1 MRKVRGI
8 SQIRI
13 DENHD
18 LHHAAKR
25 AKDHISNWDPA
36 FSKETLKSPSM
47 RPPRSLDSL
56 FAPKSVAVIG
66 ASNRPGSVGR
76 AVFTNILLNEY
87 TGTVYP
93 VNPKDRSISGV
104 RSYPSVQDLPESVD
118 VAVVVV
124 PSAIVPA
131 VTEECGKKGVKGLI
145 IISAGFKECGQD
157 GATLERQ
164 VTSLAQKYSMR
175 MVGPNCLGTINT
187 DPEVRLNASF
197 ASQMPLE
204 GSIAFASQSGALG
217 EAVIDYATGEG
228 IGFSKFIS
236 LGNKADVNEND
247 VLEYLREDPKT
258 KVILLYLEDIIDGRK
273 FVDTVSAV
281 TEEKPVIAVKAG
293 VSPEGAKAA
302 SSHTGALAGSDEA
315 YNAIL
320 KQSGVLRVESIIDL
334 FDYARAFAKQPLP
347 RGNRVAIITNGG
359 GPGIMATD
367 ASVRY
372 GLQISQFTEATKSKL
387 RAGLPKEASV
397 NDPIDLIG
405 DAQSDRY
412 QLALQALED
421 ESVDCGLVL
430 LTPQAMVDLKKVAE
444 TIASV
449 GPRSGKTLLAS
460 ILGLTDIT
468 PAIDVLE
475 SQNIPHYTFPESAV
489 RALAAMAEYQRWVT
503 RPRTQI
509 KHFDVDIGKAQEIIS
524 NAKRAG
530 LTNLPQDDALRIL
543 TDYGLPVIK
552 TETASSREEAVAV
565 AKRIGFPVAMKII
578 SPDVVHKID
587 IGGVKL
593 DLNTD
598 QDITEAY
605 DEVLKNVKARI
616 PNARIEGVLLQE
628 YLTGG
633 TETIIGIHRDP
644 KFGPLLMFGLGGI
657 YVEAY
662 RDVSFRLA
670 PIRELSADNMIS
682 QIRGSKILQGFR
694 GQPPADTKAIAECIE
709 RLSQLS
715 VELPDVAELDVNP
728 LVAFATGCK
737 ALDARVIITT

>member
-1 MRKVRGI
+1 MRQSG
-8 SQIRI
+8 
-13 DENHD
+13 N
-18 LHHAAKR
+18 
-25 AKDHISNWDPA
+25 
-36 FSKETLKSPSM
+36 
-47 RPPRSLDSL
+47 LDTL

-66 ASNRPGSVGR
+66 ASNRQGSVGR

-93 VNPKDRSISGV
+93 VNPKDHSISGV
-104 RSYPSVQDLPESVD
+104 RSYPSVKDLPESVD

-124 PSAIVPA
+124 PAAAVPS

-145 IISAGFKECGQD
+145 VISAGFKEIGQD
-157 GATLERQ
+157 GAALERQ
-164 VTSLAQKYSMR
+164 VASLAQKYSMR

-217 EAVIDYATGEG
+217 EAVIDYAAGEG

-236 LGNKADVNEND
+236 VGNKADVNEND
-247 VLEYLREDPKT
+247 ILEYLRADPKT
-258 KVILLYLEDIIDGRK
+258 KVILLYIEDIVDGRK
-273 FVDTVSAV
+273 FVDTVSKV
-281 TEEKPVIAVKAG
+281 TEEKPIIAVKAG

-372 GLQISQFTEATKSKL
+372 GLQISQFSEATKAKL

-397 NDPIDLIG
+397 NNPIDLIG

-412 QLALQALED
+412 ELALQALYD

-449 GPRSGKTLLAS
+449 GPKPGKTILAS

-468 PAIDVLE
+468 PAVDVLE
-475 SQNIPHYTFPESAV
+475 SSNIPHYTFPESAV
-489 RALAAMAEYQRWVT
+489 RALAAMYEYQRWVE

-509 KHFDVDIGKAQEIIS
+509 KHFDVDIGKAQNIIAT
-524 NAKRAG
+524 AKRAG

-543 TDYGLPVIK
+543 NTYGLPVIK
-552 TETASSREEAVAV
+552 TETASSKAEAVDA
-565 AKRIGFPVAMKII
+565 AKRIGYPVAMKII

-587 IGGVKL
+587 VGGVKL
-593 DLNTD
+593 DLNSD
-598 QDITEAY
+598 QDVSEAF
-605 DEVLKNVKARI
+605 DEILKNVNARV
-616 PNARIEGVLLQE
+616 PGARIEGVLLQE

-694 GQPPADTKAIAECIE
+694 GQPAADTKAIAECIE

-715 VELPDVAELDVNP
+715 IDLPDVTELDVNP
-728 LVAFATGCK
+728 LVAFANGCK
-737 ALDARVIITT
+737 ALDARVIITS

>member
-1 MRKVRGI
+1 MGSTPKGI
-8 SQIRI
+8 VVSIASYPNEI
-13 DENHD
+13 
-18 LHHAAKR
+18 L
-25 AKDHISNWDPA
+25 A
-36 FSKETLKSPSM
+36 FSTKPFW
-47 RPPRSLDSL
+47 SLGMHQSGNLGAL

-66 ASNRPGSVGR
+66 ASNRKGSVGR

-118 VAVVVV
+118 MAVVVV
-124 PSAIVPA
+124 PAAVVPS
-131 VTEECGKKGVKGLI
+131 VTEACGKKGVKSLI
-145 IISAGFKECGQD
+145 IISAGFKEVGQD
-157 GATLERQ
+157 GAALERQ
-164 VTSLAQKYSMR
+164 VSSLAQKYSMR

-197 ASQMPLE
+197 ASQMPVE

-217 EAVIDYATGEG
+217 EAVIDYAAGEG

-236 LGNKADVNEND
+236 VGNKADVNEND
-247 VLEYLREDPKT
+247 ILEYLRADPKT
-258 KVILLYLEDIIDGRK
+258 KVILLYIEDIVDGRK
-273 FVDTVSAV
+273 FVDTVTRV
-281 TEEKPVIAVKAG
+281 TEEKPIIAVKAG

-302 SSHTGALAGSDEA
+302 SSHT
-315 YNAIL
+315 
-320 KQSGVLRVESIIDL
+320 
-334 FDYARAFAKQPLP
+334 LP

-372 GLQISQFTEATKSKL
+372 GLQISQFSEVTKAKL

-397 NDPIDLIG
+397 NNPVDLIG
-405 DAQSDRY
+405 DAQADRY
-412 QLALQALED
+412 ELALQALQD

-430 LTPQAMVDLKKVAE
+430 LTPQAMVDLRKVAE
-444 TIASV
+444 TIATV
-449 GPRSGKTLLAS
+449 GPKSGKTILAS
-460 ILGLTDIT
+460 ILGLTDVT
-468 PAIDVLE
+468 PAVEVLE
-475 SQNIPHYTFPESAV
+475 SNNIPHYTFPESAV
-489 RALAAMAEYQRWVT
+489 RALAAMYEYHRWVD
-503 RPRTQI
+503 RPRTQV
-509 KHFDVDIGKAQEIIS
+509 KHFDVDTGKAQEIIS
-524 NAKRAG
+524 TAKRAG

-543 TDYGLPVIK
+543 STYGLPVIT
-552 TETASSREEAVAV
+552 TETASSKTEAVEA
-565 AKRIGFPVAMKII
+565 AKRIGYPVAMKIV

-587 IGGVKL
+587 VGGVKL
-593 DLNTD
+593 DLNGD
-598 QDITEAY
+598 RDISEAY
-605 DEVLKNVKARI
+605 DEILKNVKARV

-628 YLTGG
+628 FVTGG

-694 GQPPADTKAIAECIE
+694 GQPPADTKTIAECIE

-715 VELPDVAELDVNP
+715 VELPDVLELDVNP
-728 LVAFATGCK
+728 LVAFANGCR
-737 ALDARVIITT
+737 ALDARIIIAD

>member
-1 MRKVRGI
+1 MQQSG
-8 SQIRI
+8 
-13 DENHD
+13 N
-18 LHHAAKR
+18 
-25 AKDHISNWDPA
+25 
-36 FSKETLKSPSM
+36 
-47 RPPRSLDSL
+47 LDML

-66 ASNRPGSVGR
+66 ASNRQGSVGR

-87 TGTVYP
+87 RGTVYP

-118 VAVVVV
+118 VAVIVV
-124 PSAIVPA
+124 PAAVVPD
-131 VTEECGKKGVKGLI
+131 VTEDCGKRGVKGLI
-145 IISAGFKECGQD
+145 VISAGFKEIGQD
-157 GATLERQ
+157 GAALERQ
-164 VTSLAQKYSMR
+164 VASLAQKYSMR
-175 MVGPNCLGTINT
+175 MVGPNCLGAINT

-217 EAVIDYATGEG
+217 EAVIDYAAGEG

-236 LGNKADVNEND
+236 VGNKADVNEND
-247 VLEYLREDPKT
+247 VLEYLRADPKT
-258 KVILLYLEDIIDGRK
+258 KVILLYIEDIVDGRK
-273 FVDTVSAV
+273 FVDTVSKV
-281 TEEKPVIAVKAG
+281 TEEKPIIAVKAG

-334 FDYARAFAKQPLP
+334 FDYARAFAKQPPP

-372 GLQISQFTEATKSKL
+372 GLQISQFSETTKSKL

-397 NDPIDLIG
+397 NNPIDLIG

-412 QLALQALED
+412 ELALQALYD

-449 GPRSGKTLLAS
+449 GPRSGKTILAS

-475 SQNIPHYTFPESAV
+475 SNNIPHYTFPESAV
-489 RALAAMAEYQRWVT
+489 RALAAMYEYQCWVE
-503 RPRTQI
+503 RPRTEI
-509 KHFDVDIGKAQEIIS
+509 RHFDVDVGKAREIIS

-530 LTNLPQDDALRIL
+530 LTNIPQDDALRIL
-543 TDYGLPVIK
+543 STYGLPVIK
-552 TETASSREEAVAV
+552 TETASSKAEALEA
-565 AKRIGFPVAMKII
+565 AKRIGYPVAMKIV

-587 IGGVKL
+587 VGGVKL
-593 DLNTD
+593 DLSSD
-598 QDITEAY
+598 QDVSEAF
-605 DEVLKNVKARI
+605 DEILKNVNARV
-616 PNARIEGVLLQE
+616 PDARIEGVILQE
-628 YLTGG
+628 YITGG

-670 PIRELSADNMIS
+670 PIRELSADNMIN

-694 GQPPADTKAIAECIE
+694 GQPPADTKSIAECIE

-715 VELPDVAELDVNP
+715 IELPDIAELDVNP
-728 LVAFATGCK
+728 LVAFANGCR
-737 ALDARVIITT
+737 ALDARIIVAKH

>member
-1 MRKVRGI
+1 MLQAG
-8 SQIRI
+8 
-13 DENHD
+13 D
-18 LHHAAKR
+18 LDA
-25 AKDHISNWDPA
+25 
-36 FSKETLKSPSM
+36 
-47 RPPRSLDSL
+47 L
-56 FAPKSVAVIG
+56 FAPRSIAVIG
-66 ASNRPGSVGR
+66 ASNRQGSVGR

-93 VNPKDRSISGV
+93 VNPRDRSISGV

-118 VAVVVV
+118 LAVVVV
-124 PSAIVPA
+124 PEAVVPA
-131 VTEECGKKGVKGLI
+131 VTEDCGKKGVKSLI
-145 IISAGFKECGQD
+145 VISAGFKEVGQE
-157 GATLERQ
+157 GAALEHQ
-164 VTSLAQKYSMR
+164 VASLAQRYSMR

-187 DPEVRLNASF
+187 DPAVRLNASF
-197 ASQMPLE
+197 ASRMPLE

-236 LGNKADVNEND
+236 VGNKADVNEND
-247 VLEYLREDPKT
+247 ILEYLRADPRT
-258 KVILLYLEDIIDGRK
+258 KVILLYIEDIVDGRK
-273 FVDTVSAV
+273 FVDTVTRV
-281 TEEKPVIAVKAG
+281 TEEKPIIAVKAG

-334 FDYARAFAKQPLP
+334 FDYGRAFAKQPPP

-359 GPGIMATD
+359 GPGTMATD

-372 GLQISQFTEATKSKL
+372 GLQISQFSEVTKAKL

-397 NDPIDLIG
+397 NNPVDLIG
-405 DAQSDRY
+405 DAQADRY
-412 QLALQALED
+412 ELALQALHD

-430 LTPQAMVDLKKVAE
+430 LTPQAMVDLRKVAE
-444 TIASV
+444 TIATV
-449 GPRSGKTLLAS
+449 GPKSGKTILTS

-468 PAIDVLE
+468 PAVEVLE
-475 SQNIPHYTFPESAV
+475 SNNIPHYTFPESAV
-489 RALAAMAEYQRWVT
+489 RALAAMYEYQRWVD
-503 RPRTQI
+503 RPRTQV
-509 KHFDVDIGKAQEIIS
+509 KHFDVDIGKAQDIIS
-524 NAKRAG
+524 TAKRAG

-543 TDYGLPVIK
+543 STYGLPVIK
-552 TETASSREEAVAV
+552 TETASSKTEAIEA
-565 AKRIGFPVAMKII
+565 AKRIGYPVAMKIV

-587 IGGVKL
+587 VGGVKL
-593 DLNTD
+593 DLNSD
-598 QDITEAY
+598 QDISEAY
-605 DEVLKNVKARI
+605 DEILKNVKARI

-628 YLTGG
+628 FVTGG

-715 VELPDVAELDVNP
+715 IELPDVVELDVNP
-728 LVAFATGCK
+728 LVAFQNGCR
-737 ALDARVIITT
+737 ALDARIIVTD

>member
-1 MRKVRGI
+1 MQQSG
-8 SQIRI
+8 
-13 DENHD
+13 N
-18 LHHAAKR
+18 
-25 AKDHISNWDPA
+25 
-36 FSKETLKSPSM
+36 
-47 RPPRSLDSL
+47 LDML

-66 ASNRPGSVGR
+66 ASNRQGSVGR

-87 TGTVYP
+87 RGTVYP

-118 VAVVVV
+118 VAVIVV
-124 PSAIVPA
+124 PAAVVPD
-131 VTEECGKKGVKGLI
+131 VTEDCGKRGVKGLI
-145 IISAGFKECGQD
+145 VISAGFKEIGQD
-157 GATLERQ
+157 GAALERQ
-164 VTSLAQKYSMR
+164 VASLAQKYSMR
-175 MVGPNCLGTINT
+175 MVGPNCLGAINT

-217 EAVIDYATGEG
+217 EAVIDYAAGEG

-236 LGNKADVNEND
+236 VGNKADVNEND
-247 VLEYLREDPKT
+247 VLEYLRADPKT
-258 KVILLYLEDIIDGRK
+258 KVILLYIEDIVDGRK
-273 FVDTVSAV
+273 FVDTVSKV
-281 TEEKPVIAVKAG
+281 TEEKPIIAVKAG

-334 FDYARAFAKQPLP
+334 FDYARAFAKQPPP

-372 GLQISQFTEATKSKL
+372 GLQISQFSETTKSKL

-397 NDPIDLIG
+397 NNPIDLIG

-412 QLALQALED
+412 ELALQALYD

-449 GPRSGKTLLAS
+449 GPRSGKTILAS

-475 SQNIPHYTFPESAV
+475 SNNIPHYTFPESAV
-489 RALAAMAEYQRWVT
+489 RALAAMYEYQCWVE
-503 RPRTQI
+503 RPRTEI
-509 KHFDVDIGKAQEIIS
+509 RHFDVDVGKAREIIS

-530 LTNLPQDDALRIL
+530 LTNIPQDDALRIL
-543 TDYGLPVIK
+543 SIYGLPVIK
-552 TETASSREEAVAV
+552 TETASSKAEALEA
-565 AKRIGFPVAMKII
+565 AKRIGYPVAMKIV

-587 IGGVKL
+587 VGGVKL
-593 DLNTD
+593 DLSSD
-598 QDITEAY
+598 QDVSEAF
-605 DEVLKNVKARI
+605 DEILKNVNARV
-616 PNARIEGVLLQE
+616 PDARIEGVILQE
-628 YLTGG
+628 YVTGG

-670 PIRELSADNMIS
+670 PIRELSADNMIN

-694 GQPPADTKAIAECIE
+694 GQPPADTKSIAECIE

-715 VELPDVAELDVNP
+715 IELPDIAELDVNP
-728 LVAFATGCK
+728 LVAFANGCR
-737 ALDARVIITT
+737 ALDARIIVAKH

>member
-1 MRKVRGI
+1 M
-8 SQIRI
+8 
-13 DENHD
+13 
-18 LHHAAKR
+18 
-25 AKDHISNWDPA
+25 
-36 FSKETLKSPSM
+36 
-47 RPPRSLDSL
+47 L
-56 FAPKSVAVIG
+56 FAPRSIAVIG
-66 ASNRPGSVGR
+66 ASNRNGSVGR

-93 VNPKDRSISGV
+93 VNPKEHSICGV
-104 RSYPSVQDLPESVD
+104 RSYASVQDLPESVD

-124 PSAIVPA
+124 PAAVVPT

-145 IISAGFKECGQD
+145 VISAGFKEVGQD
-157 GATLERQ
+157 GAALERQ
-164 VTSLAQKYSMR
+164 VASIAQKYSMR
-175 MVGPNCLGTINT
+175 MVGPNCLGTINS

-217 EAVIDYATGEG
+217 EAVIDYAAGEG

-236 LGNKADVNEND
+236 VGNKADVNEND
-247 VLEYLREDPKT
+247 ILEYLREDPKT
-258 KVILLYLEDIIDGRK
+258 KVILLYLEDIVDGRK
-273 FVDTVSAV
+273 FVDTVSRV
-281 TEEKPVIAVKAG
+281 TEEKPIIAVKAG

-372 GLQISQFTEATKSKL
+372 GLQISQFSEDTKAKL

-397 NDPIDLIG
+397 NNPIDLIG

-412 QLALQALED
+412 ELALQALYD

-449 GPRSGKTLLAS
+449 GPRSGKTILTS

-468 PAIDVLE
+468 PAVEVLE
-475 SQNIPHYTFPESAV
+475 SNNIPHYTFPESAV
-489 RALAAMAEYQRWVT
+489 RALAAMYEYQGWVE

-524 NAKRAG
+524 SAKRSG

-543 TDYGLPVIK
+543 STYGLPVIK
-552 TETASSREEAVAV
+552 TETASSRAEAIEA
-565 AKRIGFPVAMKII
+565 AKRIGYPVAMKII

-587 IGGVKL
+587 VGGVKL
-593 DLNTD
+593 DLNSD
-598 QDITEAY
+598 QEIGEAY
-605 DEVLKNVKARI
+605 DEILKSIKTRL
-616 PNARIEGVLLQE
+616 PKARIEGVLLQE
-628 YLTGG
+628 YVTGG

-715 VELPDVAELDVNP
+715 IELPDIEELDVNP
-728 LVAFATGCK
+728 LVTFQNGCK
-737 ALDARVIITT
+737 ALDARVIIADQ

>member
-1 MRKVRGI
+1 MQQSG
-8 SQIRI
+8 
-13 DENHD
+13 N
-18 LHHAAKR
+18 
-25 AKDHISNWDPA
+25 
-36 FSKETLKSPSM
+36 
-47 RPPRSLDSL
+47 LDML

-66 ASNRPGSVGR
+66 ASNRQGSVGR

-87 TGTVYP
+87 RGTVYP

-118 VAVVVV
+118 VAVIVV
-124 PSAIVPA
+124 PAAVVPD
-131 VTEECGKKGVKGLI
+131 VTEDCGKRGVKGLI
-145 IISAGFKECGQD
+145 VISAGFKEIGQD
-157 GATLERQ
+157 GAALERQ
-164 VTSLAQKYSMR
+164 VASLAQKYSMR
-175 MVGPNCLGTINT
+175 MVGPNCLGAINT

-217 EAVIDYATGEG
+217 EAVIDYAAGEG

-236 LGNKADVNEND
+236 VGNKADVNEND
-247 VLEYLREDPKT
+247 VLEYLRADPKT
-258 KVILLYLEDIIDGRK
+258 KVILLYIEDIVDGRK
-273 FVDTVSAV
+273 FVDTVSKV
-281 TEEKPVIAVKAG
+281 TEEKPIIAVKAG

-334 FDYARAFAKQPLP
+334 FDYARAFAKQPPP

-372 GLQISQFTEATKSKL
+372 GLQISQFSETTKSKL

-397 NDPIDLIG
+397 NNPIDLIG

-412 QLALQALED
+412 ELALQALYD

-449 GPRSGKTLLAS
+449 GPRSGKTILAS

-475 SQNIPHYTFPESAV
+475 SNNIPHYTFPESAV
-489 RALAAMAEYQRWVT
+489 RALAAMYEYQCWVE
-503 RPRTQI
+503 RPRTEI
-509 KHFDVDIGKAQEIIS
+509 RHFDVDVGKAREIIS

-530 LTNLPQDDALRIL
+530 LTNIPQDDALRIL
-543 TDYGLPVIK
+543 STYGLPVIK
-552 TETASSREEAVAV
+552 TETASSKAEALEAT
-565 AKRIGFPVAMKII
+565 KRIGYPVAMKIV

-587 IGGVKL
+587 VGGVKL
-593 DLNTD
+593 DLSSD
-598 QDITEAY
+598 QDVSEAF
-605 DEVLKNVKARI
+605 DEILKNVNARV
-616 PNARIEGVLLQE
+616 PDARIEGVILQE
-628 YLTGG
+628 YVTGG

-670 PIRELSADNMIS
+670 PIRELSADNMIN

-694 GQPPADTKAIAECIE
+694 GQPPADTKSIAECIE

-715 VELPDVAELDVNP
+715 IELPDIAELDVNP
-728 LVAFATGCK
+728 LVAFANGCR
-737 ALDARVIITT
+737 ALDARIIVAKH

>member
-1 MRKVRGI
+1 MRRLG
-8 SQIRI
+8 
-13 DENHD
+13 N
-18 LHHAAKR
+18 
-25 AKDHISNWDPA
+25 
-36 FSKETLKSPSM
+36 
-47 RPPRSLDSL
+47 LDTL

-66 ASNRPGSVGR
+66 ASNRQGSVGR

-104 RSYPSVQDLPESVD
+104 RSYSSVQELPESVD

-124 PSAIVPA
+124 PASVVPS
-131 VTEECGKKGVKGLI
+131 VTEDCGRKGVKGLI
-145 IISAGFKECGQD
+145 VISAGFKEIGQD
-157 GATLERQ
+157 GAALERQ
-164 VTSLAQKYSMR
+164 VVSLAQKYSMR
-175 MVGPNCLGTINT
+175 MIGPNCLGVINT

-204 GSIAFASQSGALG
+204 GSISFASQSGALG
-217 EAVIDYATGEG
+217 EAVIDYAAGEG

-236 LGNKADVNEND
+236 VGNKADVNEND
-247 VLEYLREDPKT
+247 ILEYLRADPKT
-258 KVILLYLEDIIDGRK
+258 KVILLYLEDIVDGRK
-273 FVDTVSAV
+273 FVDTVSKV
-281 TEEKPVIAVKAG
+281 TEEKPIIAVKAG

-372 GLQISQFTEATKSKL
+372 GLQISQFSEATKAKL

-397 NDPIDLIG
+397 NNPVDLIG

-412 QLALQALED
+412 ELALQALYD
-421 ESVDCGLVL
+421 EGVDCGLIL

-449 GPRSGKTLLAS
+449 GPRSGKTILTS

-468 PAIDVLE
+468 PAVEVLE
-475 SQNIPHYTFPESAV
+475 SNNIPHYTFPESAV
-489 RALAAMAEYQRWVT
+489 RALAAMYEYQRWVE

-509 KHFDVDIGKAQEIIS
+509 KHFDVDVGKAQEIIL

-530 LTNLPQDDALRIL
+530 LTNLPQDEALRIL
-543 TDYGLPVIK
+543 STYGIPVIK
-552 TETASSREEAVAV
+552 TETALSKTEAVEA
-565 AKRIGFPVAMKII
+565 ATRIGYPVAMKIV

-587 IGGVKL
+587 VGGVKL
-593 DLNTD
+593 DLNSD
-598 QDITEAY
+598 QDVSEAF
-605 DEVLKNVKARI
+605 DEILKNVNSRV
-616 PNARIEGVLLQE
+616 PGARIEGVLLQE
-628 YLTGG
+628 YITGG

-694 GQPPADTKAIAECIE
+694 GQPPADTKTIAECIE

-715 VELPDVAELDVNP
+715 IDLPDVTELDVNP
-728 LVAFATGCK
+728 LVAFANGCK
-737 ALDARVIITT
+737 ALDARVIITS